1 MINILNY
8 FCFNYNSKVINIDLN
23 DYYELI
29 YEIVTICVVKTLI
42 SILCKNHS
50 MWKCSMCWFQA
61 YPLAYGTGI
70 LILAK
75 RKLNDC
81 SAQTEL
87 NLKFKIELT

>member
-1 MINILNY
+1 MKCKIYLN
-8 FCFNYNSKVINIDLN
+8 NY
-23 DYYELI
+23 YYELI
-29 YEIVTICVVKTLI
+29 FQTVYVVKNPI

-61 YPLAYGTGI
+61 YPLAYATRI